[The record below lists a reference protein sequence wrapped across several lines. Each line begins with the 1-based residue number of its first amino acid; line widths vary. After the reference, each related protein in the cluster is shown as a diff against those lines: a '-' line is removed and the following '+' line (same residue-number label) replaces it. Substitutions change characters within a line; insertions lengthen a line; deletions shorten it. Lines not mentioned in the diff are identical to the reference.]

1 MPKPS
6 ESFLYVSGEQPT
18 LDVGAPT
25 VVNDFDDPFVTVLL
39 SGFQSL

>member
-6 ESFLYVSGEQPT
+6 ELFLYASGEQPT

-25 VVNDFDDPFVTVLL
+25 VVTDFDDPFVVHL
-39 SGFQSL
+39 SGFQSR